1 MMHDIANQALD
12 LALKYTDQAEIYVE
26 KEEGVNVDIKKDK
39 VDFAK
44 EAFTLGMGVRVIL
57 DGRMGFSYTT
67 NLDNIEPIIKSAVF
81 NAKSNEI
88 DENFAFAP
96 KSEYPKVK
104 GIFDFKIEYLDLE
117 DIIGFGNIML
127 DTVLDENV
135 NQHRVAFQQVTV
147 NS

>member
-1 MMHDIANQALD
+1 MMHDVANQALD

-44 EAFTLGMGVRVIL
+44 EAFTFGVGIRVIV
-57 DGRMGFSYTT
+57 DGKMGFSYTT
-67 NLDNIEPIIKSAVF
+67 NLDKLDATVKSAIF

-96 KSEYPKVK
+96 KSQ
-104 GIFDFKIEYLDLE
+104 I
-117 DIIGFGNIML
+117 
-127 DTVLDENV
+127 
-135 NQHRVAFQQVTV
+135 
-147 NS
+147 S

>member
-1 MMHDIANQALD
+1 MMHDVANQALD

-44 EAFTLGMGVRVIL
+44 EAFTFGLGVRVIL
-57 DGRMGFSYTT
+57 DGKMGFSYST
-67 NLDNIEPIIKSAVF
+67 NLDNIERYVKSAIF

-96 KSEYPKVK
+96 KSEYPNVK
-104 GIFDFKIEYLDLE
+104 GIFDSKIENLDLE
-117 DIIGFGNIML
+117 EIIGFGNIML
-127 DTVLDENV
+127 ETVLDENCEPTSGG
-135 NQHRVAFQQVTV
+135 F
-147 NS
+147 